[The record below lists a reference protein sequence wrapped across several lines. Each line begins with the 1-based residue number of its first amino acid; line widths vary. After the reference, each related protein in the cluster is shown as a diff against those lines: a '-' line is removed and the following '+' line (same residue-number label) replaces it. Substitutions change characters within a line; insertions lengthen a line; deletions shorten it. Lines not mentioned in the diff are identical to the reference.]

1 VVNHIRVKRMWQYV
15 HMQLEL
21 NLDELAHMSECEL
34 CLKLFKI
41 CALAETPAPIDEED
55 RSGQK

>member
-1 VVNHIRVKRMWQYV
+1 MWQYV